1 MRRPSATA
9 AGVRESPSKS
19 PIGDHLARSNKQR
32 WALATL
38 SILSLAGLISL
49 TVGINLHGSNFAC
62 PSVVPVA
69 ANLKAWCEHTHAMY
83 NLGLT
88 LFIIGIV
95 VAFFGAVAARAVFE
109 LGSSQK
115 SLHRNSSP
123 L

>member
-1 MRRPSATA
+1 
-9 AGVRESPSKS
+9 
-19 PIGDHLARSNKQR
+19 
-32 WALATL
+32 
-38 SILSLAGLISL
+38 
-49 TVGINLHGSNFAC
+49 
-62 PSVVPVA
+62 
-69 ANLKAWCEHTHAMY
+69 MY